1 MFAPDGTVIQPR
13 VFSNEVSDFIKIC
26 YKSLDLIQA
35 DILKEQQQEFEINLQ
50 DFIHRV
56 LVEYTNTIVY
66 NSVLNK
72 FRINLIIE
80 VFGN

>member
-1 MFAPDGTVIQPR
+1 MKFRILLKFVI
-13 VFSNEVSDFIKIC
+13 KA
-26 YKSLDLIQA
+26 LILFRLT
-35 DILKEQQQEFEINLQ
+35 LKEQQQEFEINLQ